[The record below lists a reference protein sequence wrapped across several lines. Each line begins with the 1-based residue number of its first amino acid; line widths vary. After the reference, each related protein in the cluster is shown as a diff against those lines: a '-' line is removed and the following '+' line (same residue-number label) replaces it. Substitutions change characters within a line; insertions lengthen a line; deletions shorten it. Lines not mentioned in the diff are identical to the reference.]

1 METQLIYSIFGSVFM
16 LTALFTVNYFRLSQK
31 YKTKYSEIEIQ
42 KNNFETISKKANDII
57 LTIDIVNGNIYNAN
71 LQAAE
76 TLGYS
81 IDELCSKTIFDL
93 YPKNLLNLSSQII
106 AEVWDK
112 RGLVYQNLPFMTAK
126 GELLDVES
134 SAKVLVYNDK
144 PVIIIY
150 ARDIRER
157 LKLQREILDKNI
169 QLEEKNKSITDSI
182 TYASRI
188 QTAVLGNPAELN
200 TLFDNAFVFFKPHSI
215 VSGDF
220 YWFYQSENYKIV
232 IAADCTGHGV
242 PGAFMTLLG
251 NNFLEEIVDNKKIVM
266 PDKILQELDTKVSNS
281 LNKNAKKQ
289 INDGMDMA
297 VLTFDY
303 SNNKVFFAGA
313 KNPLC
318 IVKMNK
324 LEVIKA
330 SRFPIGGQSEN
341 KEFEHHEFE
350 MEKNTTFYI
359 YSDGFQDQFGGTE
372 KRKFMSRNFR
382 ELLLQISQYDMP
394 QQKEILDEGLQKW
407 KGNIH
412 QTDDILVIG
421 IKV

>member
-16 LTALFTVNYFRLSQK
+16 LTALFAGNYFLLSQK

-57 LTIDIVNGNIYNAN
+57 LIIDIVNGAIYNAN

-76 TLGYS
+76 TLGYT
-81 IDELCSKTIFDL
+81 IAELCTKTIFDL
-93 YPKNLLNLSSQII
+93 YPKELLKLSSQTI

-112 RGLVYQNLPFMTAK
+112 RGLVYQNLPFITAK

-188 QTAVLGNPAELN
+188 QTAVLGNPAVLN
-200 TLFDNAFVFFKPHSI
+200 TMFDNAFVFFKPHSI

-220 YWFYQSENYKIV
+220 YWFFQNEKYKIV

-281 LNKNAKKQ
+281 LNKNSNKQ

-318 IVKMNK
+318 IVKKNK

-330 SRFPIGGQSEN
+330 SRYPIGGQNEN
-341 KEFEHHEFE
+341 KVFEHHEFE

-382 ELLLQISQYDMP
+382 ELLLQISKYDMP
-394 QQKEILDEGLQKW
+394 QQKEILEEGLQKW

-421 IKV
+421 IKI

>member
-1 METQLIYSIFGSVFM
+1 METQLIYSIIGSVFM
-16 LTALFTVNYFRLSQK
+16 LTALFAGNYFLLSQK

-57 LTIDIVNGNIYNAN
+57 LTIDIVNGAIYNAN

-76 TLGYS
+76 TLGYT

-93 YPKNLLNLSSQII
+93 YPKELLKLSSQTI

-188 QTAVLGNPAELN
+188 QTAVLGNPAVLN
-200 TLFDNAFVFFKPHSI
+200 TMFENAFVFFKPHSI

-220 YWFYQSENYKIV
+220 YWFFQNKKYKIV

-251 NNFLEEIVDNKKIVM
+251 NNFLEQIIDNQNIFM
-266 PDKILQELDTKVSNS
+266 PDKILHELDAKILNS
-281 LNKNAKKQ
+281 LQKENDKQ
-289 INDGMDMA
+289 VNDGMDMA
-297 VLTFDY
+297 ILTFDI
-303 SNNKVFFAGA
+303 NANKVYFSGA
-313 KNPLC
+313 NNPLC
-318 IVKMNK
+318 IVKNNQ
-324 LEVIKA
+324 LEVVKA
-330 SRFPIGGQSEN
+330 SKYAIGGQFEN
-341 KEFEHHEFE
+341 KVFELHELE
-350 MEKNTTFYI
+350 TIPDTTFYI
-359 YSDGFQDQFGGTE
+359 YSDGFQDQFGGE
-372 KRKFMSRNFR
+372 DNHKFMSRIFR
-382 ELLLQISQYDMP
+382 ELLLEISIYDKDK
-394 QQKEILDEGLQKW
+394 QKELLNDTLNLW
-407 KGNIH
+407 KGEIR